1 MHIAV
6 SSWHCVIAPV
16 IPQPHSGSASIPGT
30 PLRSS
35 RGREKVSLCPVC
47 SRRALT
53 AASGSVDHVDRS
65 VGLSSRRSTSRSSTQ
80 ESPAIG
86 YSVVK
91 VQNQHPVFTIV
102 RLHNDVRSEQIRD
115 QDIRNEKTTCV
126 SVPASAANKISRAN
140 RSGCFS
146 LPCCV
151 FAGTH
156 RLWGEMAINRLAD
169 IEVGELSDNC

>member
-1 MHIAV
+1 M
-6 SSWHCVIAPV
+6 CY
-16 IPQPHSGSASIPGT
+16 
-30 PLRSS
+30 L
-35 RGREKVSLCPVC
+35 
-47 SRRALT
+47 RALT
-53 AASGSVDHVDRS
+53 AASGAVDHVDRS

-91 VQNQHPVFTIV
+91 VQDQYPVFTIV
-102 RLHNDVRSEQIRD
+102 RVHNDVRSEQIRY
-115 QDIRNEKTTCV
+115 QDIRNEKTTCD

-151 FAGTH
+151 FAGTYLLGVSWRVTAWQILKLENYPITVSEYH
-156 RLWGEMAINRLAD
+156 
-169 IEVGELSDNC
+169 

>member
-1 MHIAV
+1 M
-6 SSWHCVIAPV
+6 CY
-16 IPQPHSGSASIPGT
+16 
-30 PLRSS
+30 LRD
-35 RGREKVSLCPVC
+35 
-47 SRRALT
+47 LT
-53 AASGSVDHVDRS
+53 AVSGSVDHVDRS

-102 RLHNDVRSEQIRD
+102 RVHNDVRSEQIRD

-156 RLWGEMAINRLAD
+156 RIWGEMALTAWQILKFENYR
-169 IEVGELSDNC
+169 ITVSEYH